1 MLEVLPFGL
10 LHTWFHVSSA
20 ISVRASPF
28 LNCWVCY
35 DPVPPLLL
43 PSACSGPAS
52 RVPPVILWPLCL
64 QKVVSVGGP
73 VLEQRLADVAAE
85 AGPLPSLQGSLRAP
99 QTPQDVR
106 GSADSALS
114 LAVGMGPAP
123 PSQQGP
129 TSGPPL
135 FPWGHWTP
143 LPPGTATPPE
153 TRERPPLGSTPA
165 APKPTV
171 TIAEAVRPAGDDGA
185 GAHWPFGSGSIVPE
199 RPMSVRVRRAPE
211 VAAPSSGGPGPADG
225 ASWQEHAGAAV
236 QPGPGGGSL
245 ARRSPPW
252 RPQDSAVAV
261 RFKEEKAPGG
271 SDSLV
276 REGAGQSGPGRGAAW
291 AGSPLDL
298 RDSQRNLLDSV
309 ASLGRG
315 LGASQNPSMG
325 QVSRAGERGTQEGRL
340 RPPCAICSVIG
351 ILR

>member
-1 MLEVLPFGL
+1 
-10 LHTWFHVSSA
+10 
-20 ISVRASPF
+20 
-28 LNCWVCY
+28 
-35 DPVPPLLL
+35 
-43 PSACSGPAS
+43 
-52 RVPPVILWPLCL
+52 
-64 QKVVSVGGP
+64 VGGP

-85 AGPLPSLQGSLRAP
+85 AAPLPSLQGSLP
-99 QTPQDVR
+99 PPPPPQDVR

-123 PSQQGP
+123 PSQQAP
-129 TSGPPL
+129 TSGPAL
-135 FPWGHWTP
+135 FPGGHWTP
-143 LPPGTATPPE
+143 LPPGTATPQE
-153 TRERPPLGSTPA
+153 TREPPPLGSTPA

-171 TIAEAVRPAGDDGA
+171 TIAEAVRPPGDDGA
-185 GAHWPFGSGSIVPE
+185 AAHWPFGSGSGVPE
-199 RPMSVRVRRAPE
+199 RPMSVRFRRAPDG
-211 VAAPSSGGPGPADG
+211 AAASSGGPGPAGG

-236 QPGPGGGSL
+236 QAGAGGGSL

-252 RPQDSAVAV
+252 RPQDSTVLV
-261 RFKEEKAPGG
+261 RFKEENAAGG

-291 AGSPLDL
+291 AGSPLNL

-340 RPPCAICSVIG
+340 RPPFAICGIVG